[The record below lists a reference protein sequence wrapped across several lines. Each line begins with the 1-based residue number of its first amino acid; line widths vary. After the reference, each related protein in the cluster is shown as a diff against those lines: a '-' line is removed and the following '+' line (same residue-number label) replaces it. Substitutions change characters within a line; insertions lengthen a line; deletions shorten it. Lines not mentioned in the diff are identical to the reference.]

1 MVFSPGSRLAD
12 ARQSDALGVT
22 ANRDGIVLSQA

>member
-1 MVFSPGSRLAD
+1 MVFSPGSQLAD

-22 ANRDGIVLSQA
+22 ANRDSIVLSQA